1 MFLARLGEI
10 TCRKLGIIACF
21 TSMKQGLLIL
31 VMLLD
36 TGKTYPSD
44 FISAMSCPLKDFV
57 GNLVEHR
64 TGIAE
69 VTGSNPVEALIFFR
83 LLLPIA

>member
-44 FISAMSCPLKDFV
+44 FISAMSCPLKDFT
-57 GNLVEHR
+57 GNFGRASHWYRGGHR
-64 TGIAE
+64 FE
-69 VTGSNPVEALIFFR
+69 SR
-83 LLLPIA
+83 